1 MNITNKDFFW
11 FHDKWASS
19 KDIQAICD
27 DVNEKWNLI
36 LGNYEG
42 IKFPLIFKVFQGTRW
57 NDVVNTGWPSLYLIS
72 ERMKNLLEENNLT
85 GWQTFPVK
93 VLDKKDN
100 EITGYYGFSVTGRC
114 NALLDYRQSP
124 IIEKQYIANGP
135 IVKFYKGVFFNIDS
149 WDKSDFFFTENYYA
163 IFITKKVSEILKKN
177 KIIGL
182 ELENLADWEMNVRDV
197 K

>member
-1 MNITNKDFFW
+1 
-11 FHDKWASS
+11 
-19 KDIQAICD
+19 
-27 DVNEKWNLI
+27 
-36 LGNYEG
+36 
-42 IKFPLIFKVFQGTRW
+42 
-57 NDVVNTGWPSLYLIS
+57 
-72 ERMKNLLEENNLT
+72 
-85 GWQTFPVK
+85 
-93 VLDKKDN
+93 
-100 EITGYYGFSVTGRC
+100 
-114 NALLDYRQSP
+114 LLDYRQSP